1 MKIALARRLQKQLQ
15 RLPPP
20 LLEDFL
26 GAVDQL
32 PDSFGRPHTH
42 LGVGIRKI
50 HPGGV
55 YEFRVGKRYR
65 VVFTQP
71 QPDLLML
78 HILGDHDEV
87 QRFLNSL

>member
-1 MKIALARRLQKQLQ
+1 MKIALSGRLQKQIK
-15 RLPPP
+15 RLPQP

-32 PDSFGRPHTH
+32 PDSFGKPHAH
-42 LGVGIRKI
+42 LGLGIRKI
-50 HPGGV
+50 HPRGV
-55 YEFRVGKRYR
+55 YEFRVGRR
-65 VVFTQP
+65 CRLVFTHP

-87 QRFLNSL
+87 QRFLDLL